1 MTTPS
6 LSPHAANFWLE
17 EERAAPERVAEET
30 PMSWKPGGC
39 HCGAVRYQIE
49 SELKSAT
56 ECNCSICTKKGVIN
70 HRVAPE
76 RLQIVQGNE
85 SLGLYQF
92 GTRTAKHWYCTHCG
106 VHVFSNP
113 RRAPDQYAVNLR
125 TLDEFHSLLPTIE
138 LRHFD
143 GQHWEE
149 AVLRG

>member
-1 MTTPS
+1 MQS
-6 LSPHAANFWLE
+6 YQ
-17 EERAAPERVAEET
+17 
-30 PMSWKPGGC
+30 GGC
-39 HCGAVRYQIE
+39 HCGAVRYAIE
-49 SELKSAT
+49 SELKTAT

-76 RLQIVQGNE
+76 RLSILRGADA
-85 SLGLYQF
+85 LALYQF
-92 GTRTAKHWYCTHCG
+92 GTRTAKHRYCKQCG

-125 TLDEFHSLLPTIE
+125 TLDDFHRLLPGIE
-138 LRHFD
+138 IRQFD